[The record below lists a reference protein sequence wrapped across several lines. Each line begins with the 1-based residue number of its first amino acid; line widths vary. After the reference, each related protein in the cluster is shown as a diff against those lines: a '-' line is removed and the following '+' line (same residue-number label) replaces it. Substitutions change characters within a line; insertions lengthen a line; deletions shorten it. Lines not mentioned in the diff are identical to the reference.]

1 MANGLYSRVYWSI
14 QDDPR
19 FRGVIDDDRALALWL
34 RLLLA
39 SDAAYPVRLP
49 LPHSSKPLRKL
60 IVARLVLP
68 APGGTYRM
76 RGLDDLRAERSK
88 RGRDAAAV
96 RWQSASNAEAL
107 LSRARAIEERELES
121 NPSIPTARDPTDLDP
136 DDPLDAYIL
145 MTGRAARGGALDWL
159 KRLAADHGDLLVAQ
173 SLLAEWGI
181 DRSIGTLLGRVE
193 TRIATVVRQ
202 RQKELTNGEAK
213 RQAAEAEAL
222 AAFERTMT
230 PERREESEVYRKA
243 LKIARSGG
251 GFPLPT
257 DLDGARQYVADWE
270 ATHGTV

>member
-1 MANGLYSRVYWSI
+1 MANGFYSRVYWSI

-19 FRGVIDDDRALALWL
+19 FREVISDDRALALWL

-60 IVARLVLP
+60 VDARLVLP

-121 NPSIPTARDPTDLDP
+121 NPSPPTARGGAELDPT
-136 DDPLDAYIL
+136 DPLDAYIL
-145 MTGRAARGGALDWL
+145 ATGRAARAGALDWL

-173 SLLAEWGI
+173 SLLTEWEI
-181 DRSIGTLLGRVE
+181 DRSVGTLLGRVE
-193 TRIATVVRQ
+193 TRCATVVRS
-202 RQKELTNGEAK
+202 REKELTNGEAV
-213 RQAAEAEAL
+213 RQAAETARLRAM
-222 AAFERTMT
+222 ARTAT
-230 PERREESEVYRKA
+230 PEQREEREVYRKA

-270 ATHGTV
+270 ATHGAI